1 MVYTGICTTSAM
13 YVCMEPNPKEITKS
27 SKSFVVTNS
36 YLSYQKHA
44 KAIVEMAIWET
55 VKRKSSPIVLQFA
68 FVTLAVLIWIRNT
81 SDIVQ
86 IMVL

>member
-44 KAIVEMAIWET
+44 KAIVEMAI
-55 VKRKSSPIVLQFA
+55 
-68 FVTLAVLIWIRNT
+68 
-81 SDIVQ
+81 
-86 IMVL
+86 